1 MQASKIY
8 SKSRKTE
15 KNHAAAVAL
24 AEIARKKLLDEETEE
39 LIRNLSRPRSKRYIQ
54 LMMQY
59 RELASELEAHL
70 AEESPAPWTLQE
82 YHTDGSEDTVE
93 REVLKNQLE
102 LLRQELEEIK
112 KEVEK
117 ELPQAAKQMGIIY
130 EEHNEGKL
138 TRMGVIN
145 CPGTPIPSIEA
156 LDASMDYEDE
166 QEERQWHKAYRIAEA
181 AVHTITIPYCL
192 GRREREKQVLP
203 DYLQRSITS
212 WVF

>member
-8 SKSRKTE
+8 SRSRKTQ
-15 KNHAAAVAL
+15 KDHAAAVAL
-24 AEIARKKLLDEETEE
+24 AGMARKKLLDGETEE
-39 LIRNLSRPRSKRYIQ
+39 LIRMLSRPRSKRYIQ
-54 LMMQY
+54 LMKRY
-59 RELASELEAHL
+59 RELASELSVHL
-70 AEESPAPWTLQE
+70 AEASSASWTLQQ
-82 YHTDGSEDTVE
+82 YDTDEHAVE
-93 REVLKNQLE
+93 RESLQKKLE

-112 KEVEK
+112 REVEK

-181 AVHTITIPYCL
+181 AY
-192 GRREREKQVLP
+192 G
-203 DYLQRSITS
+203 DYLTVEVYRTIVCKVMEDGT
-212 WVF
+212 VTCYRE

>member
-8 SKSRKTE
+8 SRSRKNQ
-15 KNHAAAVAL
+15 KDHAAAVAL
-24 AEIARKKLLDEETEE
+24 AGMARKKLLDEETEE
-39 LIRNLSRPRSKRYIQ
+39 LIRMLSRPRSKRYIQ
-54 LMMQY
+54 LMKRY
-59 RELASELEAHL
+59 RELASELSVHL
-70 AEESPAPWTLQE
+70 AEASSASWTLQE
-82 YHTDGSEDTVE
+82 YHTDESEHAAE
-93 REVLKNQLE
+93 REAQQKKLE

-112 KEVEK
+112 REVEK

-156 LDASMDYEDE
+156 LDASIDYEDE

-181 AVHTITIPYCL
+181 AYC
-192 GRREREKQVLP
+192 
-203 DYLQRSITS
+203 DYLTVEVYRTIVCKVMEDGT
-212 WVF
+212 VTCYRE

>member
-8 SKSRKTE
+8 SKSRKNQ
-15 KNHAAAVAL
+15 KDHAAAVAL
-24 AEIARKKLLDEETEE
+24 AGMARKKLLDGETEE
-39 LIRNLSRPRSKRYIQ
+39 LIRVLSRPRSKRYIQ
-54 LMMQY
+54 LMKQY
-59 RELASELEAHL
+59 GELANELCELEAHL
-70 AEESPAPWTLQE
+70 AEKSSAPWTLQE
-82 YHTDGSEDTVE
+82 DHTDRSEQAVA
-93 REVLKNQLE
+93 RETLQKKLE

-181 AVHTITIPYCL
+181 ACRDFLTVEVYRTIVCKVMEDGMVTCY
-192 GRREREKQVLP
+192 RE
-203 DYLQRSITS
+203 
-212 WVF
+212 